1 VKRKNIV
8 VKYAKATLDTKKEQG
23 LISLIRDWDDFTGKI
38 AINKERDLIV
48 ELYRSVKDNFGTR
61 LNLFEQSITE
71 ADLDIILTA
80 LCQEDE
86 RRVGQKRKTR
96 AGKDLESS
104 IEFIFNYF
112 NINTGGAPMHFTT
125 GLEID
130 NWVITTRERT

>member
-71 ADLDIILTA
+71 ADLDI
-80 LCQEDE
+80 
-86 RRVGQKRKTR
+86 
-96 AGKDLESS
+96 
-104 IEFIFNYF
+104 F
-112 NINTGGAPMHFTT
+112 
-125 GLEID
+125 
-130 NWVITTRERT
+130 